1 MKKNFITLFALLSMM
16 AVSCQKENFTELVP
30 MDASD
35 VTNFSLSYTI
45 DGASHHTVFHSNA
58 ERLAFIRRLVALA
71 GEGYN
76 ISIAD
81 GNTTITRTSKEKVTF
96 TTTSPDEAASWAD
109 KMIQQ
114 GYEVEIIF
122 DEETGTYTCIAVK

>member
-71 GEGYN
+71 GEGVRVTLPPCG
-76 ISIAD
+76 IA
-81 GNTTITRTSKEKVTF
+81 SL
-96 TTTSPDEAASWAD
+96 
-109 KMIQQ
+109 
-114 GYEVEIIF
+114 EIRL
-122 DEETGTYTCIAVK
+122 G